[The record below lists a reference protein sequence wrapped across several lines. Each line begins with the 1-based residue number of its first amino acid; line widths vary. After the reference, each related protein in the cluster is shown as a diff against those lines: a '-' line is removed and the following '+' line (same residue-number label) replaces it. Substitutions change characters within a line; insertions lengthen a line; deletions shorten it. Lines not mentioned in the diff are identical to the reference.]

1 VAINFNGTCYTNHG
15 NILNT
20 LSAMTITAWFKV
32 ATTGLYGRIVSKEHP
47 TGSVSG
53 WYIGLNGANR
63 VDFGLLSGGTYNITG
78 NTDITPGVKHFVCA
92 WYDGA
97 HIRIFLD
104 GADDAPG
111 GGPSA
116 SGTASNTDPFC
127 IGCQSFAFGSIFP
140 GIIEDVRFYNR
151 CLNEE
156 GIRSLYQAQGG
167 DRNVFGLQGR
177 WKLNEGYS
185 GQSTIHR
192 IMDGGGGNAYNGY
205 VVAAPT
211 RGTYVDQLVRSRSTI
226 LSGD

>member
-1 VAINFNGTCYTNHG
+1 
-15 NILNT
+15 
-20 LSAMTITAWFKV
+20 MTITAWFKMNTV
-32 ATTGLYGRIVSKEHP
+32 TGGSRIVSKEHP

-53 WYIGLNGANR
+53 WCIDIGYDSR
-63 VDFGLLSGGTYNITG
+63 VEFQLLSGGTYSISG
-78 NTDITPGVKHFVCA
+78 NTTILPNVRYFVCA

-97 HIRIFLD
+97 HIRIFLN

-116 SGTASNTDPFC
+116 TGTASNTDPLC
-127 IGCQSFAFGSIFP
+127 IGCQSFSFGSIFP

-167 DRNVFGLQGR
+167 DRNVFGLQAR

-192 IMDGGGGNAYNGY
+192 IMDSGGGNSYNGY

-211 RGTYVDQLVRSRSTI
+211 LGTYTDQLVRSRSTI